1 MDRKNFIKQSAI
13 MATGLLTLNEFSSF
27 AAEMAGEKARM
38 PAMFVG
44 HGSPMNAIEQNEFSS
59 TWKKIGAALP
69 KPKAILCVSAHW
81 MTSGKTLVT
90 AMEKPNTIHDF
101 YGFPQELFDA
111 RYLAPGAPEVAKE
124 TIGMVTKTT
133 IEASQEWGLDHGCWS
148 VLLPMF
154 PKADIPVYQLS
165 LDLNKP
171 PQWHYELALQLK
183 GLREKG
189 VLIVGSGNI
198 VHNLGR
204 MQWNNNA
211 FDWAIEFDTW
221 SKQRIEAGDH
231 QALINYQAKGKIADL
246 SIPTNEH
253 YLPLLYT
260 VALQDKTDNL
270 RFFNEKTMMGSISMR
285 SLILSSH

>member
-1 MDRKNFIKQSAI
+1 
-13 MATGLLTLNEFSSF
+13 
-27 AAEMAGEKARM
+27 
-38 PAMFVG
+38 
-44 HGSPMNAIEQNEFSS
+44 
-59 TWKKIGAALP
+59 
-69 KPKAILCVSAHW
+69 

-111 RYLAPGAPEVAKE
+111 RYPAPGAPEVAKE

-253 YLPLLYT
+253 YLPLLYA